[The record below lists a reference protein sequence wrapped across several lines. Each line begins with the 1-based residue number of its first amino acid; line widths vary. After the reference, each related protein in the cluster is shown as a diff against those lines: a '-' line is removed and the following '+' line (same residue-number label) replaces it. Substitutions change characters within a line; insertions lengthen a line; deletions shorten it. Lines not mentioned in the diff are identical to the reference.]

1 MYTELLQELELLK
14 DKIVTIE
21 VLDDLF
27 NAYDWRQMGFN
38 RDLTKLTYIE
48 GPMDKQI
55 DLMVEMF
62 DIGDEELLVVRE
74 INKKY
79 WED

>member
-1 MYTELLQELELLK
+1 MYTELLQELELLRN
-14 DKIVTIE
+14 KIITIE

-27 NAYDWRQMGFN
+27 NIYDWKQMGIN

-55 DLMVEMF
+55 DLGVELF
-62 DIGDEELLVVRE
+62 NIGEENFIVIRE

>member
-1 MYTELLQELELLK
+1 MYTELLQELELLRN
-14 DKIVTIE
+14 KIVTIE

-27 NAYDWRQMGFN
+27 NTYDWKQMGIN

-55 DLMVEMF
+55 DLGVELF
-62 DIGDEELLVVRE
+62 NIGEENFIVIRE

>member
-14 DKIVTIE
+14 DKVITIE

-27 NAYDWRQMGFN
+27 NIYDWKQMGIN

-55 DLMVEMF
+55 DLEVELF
-62 DIGDEELLVVRE
+62 AIGEENFIVVRE